1 MEKTKPKY
9 LILSGVAGGL
19 ISLGLAAVFRKAF
32 VSKMCHGGSNQAY
45 LNQILKLSS
54 DKGPP
59 VLGTYSSG
67 TAIFSQQDGTYL
79 AWTSTQ
85 GGMDETGKVVQ
96 GEDAVTVQAEQALEN
111 LKNLAI
117 DNGFVLERDCVKNTV
132 YLVDM
137 NDFTKFNDVYKRYF
151 T

>member
-1 MEKTKPKY
+1 M
-9 LILSGVAGGL
+9 
-19 ISLGLAAVFRKAF
+19 
-32 VSKMCHGGSNQAY
+32 
-45 LNQILKLSS
+45 
-54 DKGPP
+54 DK
-59 VLGTYSSG
+59 
-67 TAIFSQQDGTYL
+67 
-79 AWTSTQ
+79 
-85 GGMDETGKVVQ
+85 TGKVVQ